1 MQFEQMDLK
10 EKLLKGIFSYGFQ
23 EPSKI
28 QSQAI
33 PYLSFLQS
41 EKERNENINEKIL
54 SSQKL
59 SAQAESGEERKGG
72 DLLAQAQ
79 SGTGKTGAFLIS
91 TLQLVDET
99 LDEVQAVILAPTK
112 ELATQIFNVCKSLN
126 QFLKNNIELCV
137 GGVKITEL
145 RRGIIIGTPGRVLD
159 LLDRNYFD
167 MKHLKFFVLDEAD
180 EMLSDNFE
188 DQIYNI
194 VKRTPKSTRIAM
206 FSATLTREIIDL
218 SKKIMNNPKI
228 IKLEPEEIT
237 LDGIT
242 QYYIHCEKEM
252 YKFDALCELYNRLTL
267 GQTFIYVN
275 SCKWGE
281 KLCSLLEEKGFII
294 SFMHAK
300 LKHDERV
307 RIMKDFNSGKS
318 RILLSTNLLARG
330 IDIQQV
336 SVVINYDVP
345 DTKETYIHRIG
356 RSGRFGRKGVAINL
370 VSDKDFFVIDE
381 LEQFYSTKI
390 NKVNSVDE
398 IVL

>member
-1 MQFEQMDLK
+1 MQFENMNLK
-10 EKLLKGIFSYGFQ
+10 ENLLRGIFAHGFQ

-28 QSQAI
+28 QLQTI
-33 PYLSFLQS
+33 PFLTF
-41 EKERNENINEKIL
+41 
-54 SSQKL
+54 SSY
-59 SAQAESGEERKGG
+59 SSGSSHSSPVGEEKGEEKGG

-91 TLQLVDET
+91 ALQLIDEK
-99 LDEVQAVILAPTK
+99 LDELQCIILAPTK
-112 ELATQIFNVCKSLN
+112 ELATQIYHVCINLN
-126 QFLKNNIELCV
+126 QYLGNFVELCV
-137 GGVKITEL
+137 GGIKNNEN
-145 RRGIIIGTPGRVLD
+145 RRGIAIGTPGKILD
-159 LLDRNYFD
+159 LIEREYLI
-167 MKHLKFFVLDEAD
+167 MTHLKFFVLDEAD

-194 VKRTPKSTRIAM
+194 VKRTPKSTRMAM

-218 SKKIMNNPKI
+218 SKKIMVEPKI

-252 YKFDALCELYNRLTL
+252 YKFDALCELYNRLSF

-275 SCKWGE
+275 SRRWGE
-281 KLCSLLEEKGFII
+281 KLCELLEKKNFVI
-294 SFMHAK
+294 SFIHAG
-300 LKHDERV
+300 LSHNERTQ
-307 RIMKDFNSGKS
+307 IMKDFNSGVS

-345 DTKETYIHRIG
+345 DSKETYIHRIG

-370 VSDKDFFVIDE
+370 VSDKDYFVIDE
-381 LEQFYSTKI
+381 LEQFYSTKMI
-390 NKVNSVDE
+390 KASTVED
-398 IVL
+398 III

>member
-1 MQFEQMDLK
+1 MQFEEMNLK
-10 EKLLKGIFSYGFQ
+10 EKLLKAIFSYGFQ

-28 QSQAI
+28 QSQTI
-33 PYLSFLQS
+33 PYLSFSAPSFAQS
-41 EKERNENINEKIL
+41 AKEKNAKESNEKEKTEGN
-54 SSQKL
+54 
-59 SAQAESGEERKGG
+59 

-91 TLQLVDET
+91 ALQLVDET
-99 LDEVQAVILAPTK
+99 LDEVQAIILAPTK
-112 ELATQIFNVCKSLN
+112 ELATQIFNVCKALN
-126 QFLKNNIELCV
+126 QYLKNHIELCV

-159 LLDRNYFD
+159 LLSRKYFT
-167 MKHLKFFVLDEAD
+167 MKYLKFFVLDEAD

-194 VKRTPKSTRIAM
+194 VKSTPKSTRIAM

-218 SKKIMNNPKI
+218 SKKIMNEPKI
-228 IKLEPEEIT
+228 IKLEPEEVT

-252 YKFDALCELYNRLTL
+252 YKFDALCELYERLTL

-275 SCKWGE
+275 SRKWGE
-281 KLCSLLEEKGFII
+281 KLCELLEEKGFVI
-294 SFMHAK
+294 SFMHAG
-300 LKHDERV
+300 LKHDERTK
-307 RIMKDFNSGKS
+307 IMRDFNSGKS

-356 RSGRFGRKGVAINL
+356 RSGRFGRKGVAVNL

-390 NKVNSVDE
+390 NKVVNVSD
-398 IVL
+398 IIL